1 MIEQFEK
8 LEAAINGIGS
18 CIEEMKKEHDR
29 LRKEAQELK
38 GVIEDRDL
46 EILQL
51 QEDLQ
56 KRSTAHDTEKIE
68 IEHKLEGLLGRVSSM
83 TAAKTDAQ

>member
-8 LEAAINGIGS
+8 LEAAINGLEAS
-18 CIEEMKKEHDR
+18 VAEMKRENERLKKETN
-29 LRKEAQELK
+29 ELK

-56 KRSTAHDTEKIE
+56 TKSEAHDTEKNE
-68 IEHKLEGLLGRVSSM
+68 IEHKLEGLLGRVSSL
-83 TAAKTDAQ
+83 AAEKNDIQ

>member
-8 LEAAINGIGS
+8 LEAAISSLGS
-18 CIEEMKKEHDR
+18 CIEEMKNEKER
-29 LRKEAQELK
+29 LKREAQELK

-56 KRSTAHDTEKIE
+56 KRSAAHDTEKNE

-83 TAAKTDAQ
+83 TAGKTDTQ

>member
-1 MIEQFEK
+1 MSMQKF
-8 LEAAINGIGS
+8 INTIIHGD
-18 CIEEMKKEHDR
+18 CIEEMKKENDKFK
-29 LRKEAQELK
+29 KEAQELK

-56 KRSTAHDTEKIE
+56 KRSTVHDTEKNE

-83 TAAKTDAQ
+83 TAGKTETQ

>member
-8 LEAAINGIGS
+8 LETAINGLEL
-18 CIEEMKKEHDR
+18 CIEEMKNENER

-51 QEDLQ
+51 QEDIQ
-56 KRSTAHDTEKIE
+56 KRSSDYDTEKND

-83 TAAKTDAQ
+83 AAGKSEAQ

>member
-8 LEAAINGIGS
+8 LETAINGLEL
-18 CIEEMKKEHDR
+18 CIEEMKNENER

-51 QEDLQ
+51 QEDIQ
-56 KRSTAHDTEKIE
+56 KRSSDYDTEKND
-68 IEHKLEGLLGRVSSM
+68 IEHKLEGLLGRVSSL
-83 TAAKTDAQ
+83 TPGKS

>member
-8 LEAAINGIGS
+8 LEAAINGLGS
-18 CIEEMKKEHDR
+18 CIEEMKKENDR

-51 QEDLQ
+51 RKIS
-56 KRSTAHDTEKIE
+56 KRDQLHMIQR
-68 IEHKLEGLLGRVSSM
+68 KLR
-83 TAAKTDAQ
+83 

>member
-8 LEAAINGIGS
+8 LEAAINGLEL
-18 CIEEMKKEHDR
+18 CIEEMKNENER

-51 QEDLQ
+51 QEDIQ
-56 KRSTAHDTEKIE
+56 KRSSDYDTEKND
-68 IEHKLEGLLGRVSSM
+68 IEHKLEGLLGRVSSL
-83 TAAKTDAQ
+83 TPGKS

>member
-18 CIEEMKKEHDR
+18 CIEEMKKENDR

-51 QEDLQ
+51 QEDIQ
-56 KRSTAHDTEKIE
+56 KRSSDYDTEKND
-68 IEHKLEGLLGRVSSM
+68 IEHKLEGLLGRVSSL
-83 TAAKTDAQ
+83 TPGKS

>member
-8 LEAAINGIGS
+8 LEAAINGLEA
-18 CIEEMKKEHDR
+18 CIEEMKKENDKFK
-29 LRKEAQELK
+29 KEAQELK

-56 KRSTAHDTEKIE
+56 KKSTVHDTEKNE

-83 TAAKTDAQ
+83 TAGKTETQ

>member
-8 LEAAINGIGS
+8 LETAINGLEL
-18 CIEEMKKEHDR
+18 CIEEMKNENER

-51 QEDLQ
+51 QEDIQ
-56 KRSTAHDTEKIE
+56 KRSSDYDTEKND
-68 IEHKLEGLLGRVSSM
+68 IEHKLEGLLGRVSSL
-83 TAAKTDAQ
+83 TPEKS

>member
-8 LEAAINGIGS
+8 LEAAINGLEA
-18 CIEEMKKEHDR
+18 CIEEMKKEHDKFK
-29 LRKEAQELK
+29 KEAQELK

>member
-8 LEAAINGIGS
+8 LETAINGLEL
-18 CIEEMKKEHDR
+18 CIEEMKNENER
-29 LRKEAQELK
+29 LKKEAQELK

-51 QEDLQ
+51 QEDIQ
-56 KRSTAHDTEKIE
+56 KRSSDYDTEKND
-68 IEHKLEGLLGRVSSM
+68 IEHKLEGLLGRVSSL
-83 TAAKTDAQ
+83 TPGKS

>member
-8 LEAAINGIGS
+8 LESAINGLGS
-18 CIEEMKKEHDR
+18 CIEEMKKENDR
-29 LRKEAQELK
+29 LKKEAQELK

-56 KRSTAHDTEKIE
+56 KKSTAHDTEKND

-83 TAAKTDAQ
+83 TAGKTGTQ

>member
-8 LEAAINGIGS
+8 LEAAINGLGS
-18 CIEEMKKEHDR
+18 CIEEMKKENDR
-29 LRKEAQELK
+29 LKKEAQELK

-51 QEDLQ
+51 QEDIQ
-56 KRSTAHDTEKIE
+56 KRSSDYDTEKND
-68 IEHKLEGLLGRVSSM
+68 IEHKLEGLLGRVSSL
-83 TAAKTDAQ
+83 TPGKS

>member
-8 LEAAINGIGS
+8 LEAAIAGLEAG
-18 CIEEMKKEHDR
+18 IEEMKKENER
-29 LRKEAQELK
+29 LKKEAHELR
-38 GVIEDRDL
+38 GVIDDRDL
-46 EILQL
+46 EILQR

-56 KRSTAHDTEKIE
+56 KRSPAYDTEKNE

-83 TAAKTDAQ
+83 AAGKSEAQ

>member
-8 LEAAINGIGS
+8 LETAINGLEL
-18 CIEEMKKEHDR
+18 CIEEMKNENER

-51 QEDLQ
+51 QEDIQ
-56 KRSTAHDTEKIE
+56 KRSSDYDTEKN
-68 IEHKLEGLLGRVSSM
+68 
-83 TAAKTDAQ
+83 